1 MRKTLQELLA
11 EDATGTKTFFRNRR
25 RVRMP
30 FDSCPTPFYPV
41 RTLDDMTS
49 AKMDALE
56 AKYGCK
62 IARRQERFGR

>member
-1 MRKTLQELLA
+1 MSKSLHQALA
-11 EDATGTKTFFRNRR
+11 EDATGSYKQGRTGR

-30 FDSCPTPFYPV
+30 SDGCTTPFYPV

-49 AKMDALE
+49 AEMDALE